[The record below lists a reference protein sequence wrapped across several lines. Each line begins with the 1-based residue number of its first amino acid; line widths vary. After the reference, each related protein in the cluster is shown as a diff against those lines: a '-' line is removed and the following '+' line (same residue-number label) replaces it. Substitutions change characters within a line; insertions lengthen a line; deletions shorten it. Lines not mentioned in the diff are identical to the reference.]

1 MEDIAET
8 AEEEENPGRKKMT
21 LGEHLEEFR
30 KRVIYSLIGL
40 AATMSVTLIWGQ
52 WILAQLELPY
62 KKVMLECHLDPRLTV
77 LSSTA
82 GFAVYFKVT
91 LIAGA
96 LLASPWIF
104 YQLWMFVSAG
114 LYPKERR
121 YVTYAVPFS
130 VTLFVGGAMFF
141 LYVAAPPMLRFLIGF
156 SQWLDL
162 NPMITLDDQID
173 FMTKSMFLFGLAFQ
187 TPLVI
192 LILAKIG
199 LINSRMLSK
208 HRRHVIVI
216 ILIVAGLL
224 TASPNVVDQFVLAV
238 PLYLLYEL
246 GVLLVRILVDRP
258 RQAQEQAEA
267 RGEE

>member
-1 MEDIAET
+1 MEDIAEVDEN
-8 AEEEENPGRKKMT
+8 EESVGRKKMT

-30 KRVIYSLIGL
+30 KRLIYSLLGL
-40 AATMSVTLIWGQ
+40 AVTMTLTTIWGQ

-62 KKVMLECHLDPRLTV
+62 KTVMQENHMDTRLTV

-82 GFAVYFKVT
+82 GFAIYFKVT

-141 LYVAAPPMLRFLIGF
+141 LYIAAPPMLRFLIGF

-162 NPMITLDDQID
+162 NPMITLDDQIG

-208 HRRHVIVI
+208 YRRHVIVI
-216 ILIVAGLL
+216 ILILAGVL
-224 TASPNVVDQFVLAV
+224 TASPSPLDQVVLAM

-246 GVLLVRILVDRP
+246 GALLVRILVDRP